1 MSFFIT
7 PPKPMRLKPLAW
19 SILLA
24 LFSST
29 ALAEDESP
37 ARQSSTPNMEPLEI
51 ELPAGYE
58 EKTGNQPQELQAQEI
73 TAEEWEEKDDK
84 GRSDVYRKDVSNVYA
99 GKDDIERYKGAN
111 AADLFKGMNG
121 VYSGEARNS
130 GALDPNIRGIQGE
143 GRIPVTVDGTEQA
156 TSVWLGSAGV
166 SNRNYVDPNMIGSIS
181 VEKGPSMTPG
191 VKSGIGGSV
200 EIRTLDAEDI
210 VRPGESYGLEIKTE
224 TASNAVAPN
233 EDGMNNLGRDYRD
246 IEGAYVSGQ
255 YVYFANGGGAM
266 YTPHESSRSNDF
278 DFEDNAFRIAAAT
291 RQENFDLLA
300 AYSYRKKGNYY
311 SGKQGSERYETESWY
326 DKAQAAEVNSPT
338 IGDTSGNYLASFYK
352 PGAEV
357 SGTSNEMRT
366 TLLKGTFY
374 LADDQS
380 LKLSYM
386 HSDLEFGETMP
397 YLINETTKLV
407 AAGSNIGFQLPYS
420 EVDQDTLSLTYN
432 WNPQDN
438 RWVDMQAGF
447 WMTRSDAKR
456 YQNGEQVFSIADATL
471 SDKAW
476 DNYVRCKYN
485 VGQCNGNTAM
495 PDKLPNTDG
504 RFNLFSR
511 ALQMTDHDRWGLN
524 LSNRMELSDVWALTL
539 SGDFSKEKLKQTDNA
554 SDDIGSTYVFASNY
568 LGPRG
573 GRREQYNFTFN
584 NEWAATSWL
593 TFNAGARYS
602 DYSSFDTTLDEYRK
616 EQATGWDAKAAVVAK
631 RYSYSRMLT
640 DAENQ
645 AYIAGARE
653 LVESWGLDEETTE
666 FLIND
671 YLQEGL
677 VNGIRYTSESVDIA
691 TNGQR
696 LVSSQNPFTN
706 GTINMS
712 EQVANAQGTGTTAPR
727 YLIGQTVALPIY
739 QQPTDAERWAKP
751 RKSKDSAWA
760 PMAGVTLRVT
770 DNARV
775 YARYTEFVRFPTI
788 YEEAQT
794 FSATGIGMIQ
804 SSPRPEH
811 AYNWEF
817 GYVHDLHSRVP
828 EWRNADFRINYYKN
842 EIHDYIDRDFA
853 YNIIQYDKK
862 MLSGIE
868 LQARFD
874 TGRYYS
880 NFGVSYRLD
889 QKLCDKDMANTL
901 DPYYG
906 KAVDECV
913 TGGFPT
919 TFSRTSLQ
927 PQYSINLDGG
937 MRLFDEK
944 LELGG
949 RMVYHSSARNKEE
962 QKWIDQGLL
971 FVQGVNQPYE
981 WHPIWVFDSYATLHV
996 NDHVD
1001 VDLGVNNIT
1010 NRYYLDPLS
1019 RTVMP
1024 APGRTLKLGLTARF

>member
-37 ARQSSTPNMEPLEI
+37 ARQSSTPNMEPLEV

-255 YVYFANGGGAM
+255 YVYFANSGGAM

-760 PMAGVTLRVT
+760 PMAGVTLHVT

>member
-1 MSFFIT
+1 MLSPVPT
-7 PPKPMRLKPLAW
+7 PSSLPLKPLVW
-19 SILLA
+19 SITLA
-24 LFSST
+24 LSS
-29 ALAEDESP
+29 AAVFAEEQTSV
-37 ARQSSTPNMEPLEI
+37 PNMGPVEI

-58 EKTGNQPQELQAQEI
+58 EAMSKPGTSQRGLQVLEAQEVKG
-73 TAEEWEEKDDK
+73 EWEEKDEK
-84 GRSDVYRKDVSNVYA
+84 GHSDVYRKDVSSVYA
-99 GKDDIERYKGAN
+99 GKEDIERYKGAN
-111 AADLFKGMNG
+111 AADLFKGLNG
-121 VYSGEARNS
+121 VYSGESRNS

-210 VRPGESYGLEIKTE
+210 VKPGESYGLEIKTE

-233 EDGMNNLGRDYRD
+233 ETGMNNLGRDYRD

-266 YTPHESSRSNDF
+266 YTPHESSRANDF

-326 DKAQAAEVNSPT
+326 DKAQAAGQNSPV
-338 IGDTSGNYLASFYK
+338 IGDTTGNYLASFYK

-374 LADDQS
+374 LSDEQT

-407 AAGSNIGFQLPYS
+407 EAGSNIGFQLPYS
-420 EVDQDTLSLTYN
+420 EVDQDTVSLTYN
-432 WNPQDN
+432 WNPEDN
-438 RWVDMQAGF
+438 RWVNMQAGF
-447 WMTRSDAKR
+447 WLTQSDAKR
-456 YQNGEQVFSIADATL
+456 YQNGEQVFSIEDATL

-485 VGQCNGNTAM
+485 RTPCNGQTAM
-495 PDKLPNTDG
+495 PEKLPNTDG
-504 RFNLFSR
+504 RYTLFSR
-511 ALQMTDHDRWGLN
+511 ALQMTDHDRWGVN
-524 LSNRMELSDVWALTL
+524 ISNRMELSDVWALTL
-539 SGDFSKEKLKQTDNA
+539 SGDFSKEKLKQADNA
-554 SDDIGSTYVFASNY
+554 SDDIGSTYIFASNY

-616 EQATGWDAKAAVVAK
+616 EQATGWDTKSAIVAK
-631 RYSYSRMLT
+631 QYSYSRMLT
-640 DAENQ
+640 DEENQ
-645 AYIAGARE
+645 AYVNGARAE
-653 LVESWGLDEETTE
+653 VESWGLDEETTE
-666 FLIND
+666 ELISDYLLEGLIN
-671 YLQEGL
+671 G
-677 VNGIRYTSESVDIA
+677 VRYVSEKVDIP
-691 TNGQR
+691 TDGQR
-696 LVSSQNPFTN
+696 LVSSANPFTN
-706 GTINMS
+706 GTINLG
-712 EQVANAQGTGTTAPR
+712 EQVENAQGTGTTAPR
-727 YLIGQTVALPIY
+727 YIAGRDMGLPIH
-739 QQPTDAERWAKP
+739 QQPTEAERWAKP
-751 RKSKDSAWA
+751 KKRKDSAWA
-760 PMAGVTLRVT
+760 PMAGVTLHVT

-775 YARYTEFVRFPTI
+775 YARYTEFVRFPTL

-794 FSATGIGMIQ
+794 FSATGIGLIQ

-817 GYVHDLHSRVP
+817 GYVHDLRSLVP
-828 EWRNADFRINYYKN
+828 DWRNADFRINYYKN
-842 EIHDYIDRDFA
+842 EIHDYIDRDFS

-862 MLSGIE
+862 ILSGIE
-868 LQARFD
+868 LQTRFD

-880 NFGVSYRLD
+880 NFGISYRLD

-906 KAVDECV
+906 KAVNECV

-927 PQYSINLDGG
+927 PKYSINLDGG
-937 MRLFDEK
+937 VRLFNDK
-944 LELGG
+944 LEIGG
-949 RMVYHSSARNKEE
+949 RMVYHSSAKNKEE
-962 QKWIDQGLL
+962 QKWIDQGLN

-996 NDHVD
+996 NEHID
-1001 VDLGVNNIT
+1001 VDFGVNNIT

-1024 APGRTLKLGLTARF
+1024 APGRTLKMGLTARF